1 MNKIKYIKLRKIIL
15 LLLIIYLLLLIIR
28 MCNILEICCTIINL
42 ISPIFIGFT
51 ISWILKPIVLY
62 LNNYLNEKVS
72 IPLTYTL
79 LIIIISLIGYFFIPV
94 LIKEVKNIIPLLID
108 LINKIPKEYT
118 KNIDMAKIG
127 EKLINCTSNIKNV
140 LLNLFYSVF
149 ISYYFLLSHKSVS
162 KFISK
167 YTPSSLINEIST
179 NLHAFVKGTLL
190 DTLILF
196 IMSIITLTAFKM
208 PYSLLFSIVIS
219 LTNIIPF
226 IGPYIGGVPAVLVAL
241 SINIKFAI
249 TITIIV
255 ILLQFIESSFIH
267 PLIMSKSLNLHPIS
281 IIISLI
287 IFGYLFGV
295 IGMLI
300 STPLLSI
307 IKSLYLYYKKRP
319 MKVLNK

>member
-1 MNKIKYIKLRKIIL
+1 MNKIKYLKIRKIL
-15 LLLIIYLLLLIIR
+15 LLLLITYLILLIIR

-42 ISPIFIGFT
+42 ISPIFFGFA

-62 LNNYLNEKVS
+62 LNKYISEKLS
-72 IPLTYTL
+72 IPITYSI
-79 LIIIISLIGYFFIPV
+79 LIVIISIISYFFIPV
-94 LIKEVKNIIPLLID
+94 LIKEVKNIIPFIID
-108 LINKIPKEYT
+108 LFNKIPKEYT
-118 KNIDMAKIG
+118 KNIDMTRIG
-127 EKLINCTSNIKNV
+127 KRLISCTSNIKNI
-140 LLNLFYSVF
+140 LLNIFYSVF
-149 ISYYFLLSHKSVS
+149 ISYYFLVGHKSVT

-179 NLHAFVKGTLL
+179 NLKAFVKGTLL

-196 IMSIITLTAFKM
+196 IMSIILLTAFKM
-208 PYSLLFSIVIS
+208 PYALLFSIVIS

-226 IGPYIGGVPAVLVAL
+226 IGPYIGGVPAILVGL
-241 SINIKFAI
+241 SVNLKLGI

-255 ILLQFIESSFIH
+255 ILLQFVESSFIH

-300 STPLLSI
+300 STPILSV

-319 MKVLNK
+319 KKALNR

>member
-72 IPLTYTL
+72 IPLTYAL

-94 LIKEVKNIIPLLID
+94 LIKEVKNIIPLLVD

-118 KNIDMAKIG
+118 KNIDMTKIG

>member
-118 KNIDMAKIG
+118 KNIDMTKIG

-140 LLNLFYSVF
+140 LLNLFYSIF

-196 IMSIITLTAFKM
+196 IMSIIVLTAFKM